1 MAEARDQ
8 SEFNYAV
15 SFLNRLNMWFYIANE
30 AAMTLNPFN
39 WFHALLAIRR
49 ELSDDMTK
57 EEIKKSGEYKTKI
70 NEMLPRVIRQK
81 EFTGNN
87 EIPGE
92 LYEELDHFEIFLRN
106 VVKKAGY
113 KTKLREDPRFAL
125 TGMG

>member
-1 MAEARDQ
+1 
-8 SEFNYAV
+8 
-15 SFLNRLNMWFYIANE
+15 
-30 AAMTLNPFN
+30 
-39 WFHALLAIRR
+39 
-49 ELSDDMTK
+49 
-57 EEIKKSGEYKTKI
+57 
-70 NEMLPRVIRQK
+70 MLPRVIRQK